1 MPPRLSGGTDCTLLQ
16 LDNPV
21 AEDEAESRSFTG
33 SFVNFNFELG
43 IPPVVMS
50 ITGDELNRERS
61 TRGDLLSM
69 TAQKRR
75 RIFGRPNT
83 RQAPKLKREDA
94 AQVRV
99 AGDVQ
104 APRLKREDVTEDAAQ
119 TRAVVDHPLH
129 GTPAVTG
136 TRSPHQ
142 LGESELARL
151 RRLLQ
156 DQEKQHLEEMR
167 ALAERSA
174 LANKQVRIGLEAQI
188 KEKERKCQE
197 QEAKIENLEAKICKL
212 EDCGARLTRQAEVHD
227 LHLHGHERA
236 CSFSICCR
244 QMSRCNCAFCLFAR
258 RRLTALRLASAPNVS
273 VEQQAEA
280 DCHRGRASRGPLRGR
295 RARGGRL
302 QIFKAR

>member
-1 MPPRLSGGTDCTLLQ
+1 
-16 LDNPV
+16 
-21 AEDEAESRSFTG
+21 
-33 SFVNFNFELG
+33 
-43 IPPVVMS
+43 
-50 ITGDELNRERS
+50 
-61 TRGDLLSM
+61 M
-69 TAQKRR
+69 TTQKRR

-99 AGDVQ
+99 VEDVQAPRLKWGDAAQTRAVEDVADVQ
-104 APRLKREDVTEDAAQ
+104 APRLKREDVAR

-129 GTPAVTG
+129 GTPTVTG
-136 TRSPHQ
+136 TRSPNQ

-167 ALAERSA
+167 ALAERCA
-174 LANKQVRIGLEAQI
+174 LANKQMRIGLEAQI

-197 QEAKIENLEAKICKL
+197 QEAKIENLEATICEL
-212 EDCGARLTRQAEVHD
+212 EDCGAKLTRQAEVHD

-244 QMSRCNCAFCLFAR
+244 QMSRCACAFCLFAR
-258 RRLTALRLASAPNVS
+258 RRLTALRLASPNVS

-280 DCHRGRASRGPLRGR
+280 DCHRGTASRGPLRGR

>member
-1 MPPRLSGGTDCTLLQ
+1 
-16 LDNPV
+16 
-21 AEDEAESRSFTG
+21 
-33 SFVNFNFELG
+33 
-43 IPPVVMS
+43 MS

-83 RQAPKLKREDA
+83 RQAPRRKSEDAAQIRAVEDAQAPRLKREDA
-94 AQVRV
+94 AQTRAVE
-99 AGDVQ
+99 DVQ
-104 APRLKREDVTEDAAQ
+104 APRLKRGDAAQ

-136 TRSPHQ
+136 TRSPNQ

-236 CSFSICCR
+236 CPFSICC
-244 QMSRCNCAFCLFAR
+244 
-258 RRLTALRLASAPNVS
+258 
-273 VEQQAEA
+273 
-280 DCHRGRASRGPLRGR
+280 
-295 RARGGRL
+295 
-302 QIFKAR
+302 